1 MTIGRRALLTM
12 FGASLAGCGGLFG
25 DAPVTGALD
34 VHRLADGFAAL
45 AARARPGTFNLGVL
59 DLHDL
64 TRWTADPVT
73 RFPMQSVFKAP
84 LAAAAL
90 AEVDVGAM
98 ALSERIHLTDA
109 DLSTGVGRIN
119 PAWPTPPEGRAMD
132 VPAIDLIGL
141 AVQISDNTAADTLM
155 RRLGGPTAVTAWLTS
170 KGITDLRVD
179 RYEREIQPQVASMD
193 VFRPAWKDEKVF
205 ETAREGVPAQNREA
219 AMNAYLTDPRDTTTA
234 PAALGFLH
242 KLATGALLSPA
253 STKLLLRLMTN
264 TETGVHRLK
273 AGLPVGAR
281 LAHKTGTAYTDL
293 GLTPAVND
301 IGVVTLPTGRHI
313 AVAAFLTGS
322 VDTEGG
328 RDALFADAARLIFA
342 SYSR

>member
-1 MTIGRRALLTM
+1 MRVKDSLEPADLYPRSGQGQMQAASDSLPARIGSGLFSLFSSRALDTRLTV
-12 FGASLAGCGGLFG
+12 LLFHKIPC
-25 DAPVTGALD
+25 A
-34 VHRLADGFAAL
+34 
-45 AARARPGTFNLGVL
+45 
-59 DLHDL
+59 
-64 TRWTADPVT
+64 ADPLT
-73 RFPMQSVFKAP
+73 PTEP
-84 LAAAAL
+84 LL
-90 AEVDVGAM
+90 AQFE
-98 ALSERIHLTDA
+98 H
-109 DLSTGVGRIN
+109 
-119 PAWPTPPEGRAMD
+119 
-132 VPAIDLIGL
+132 
-141 AVQISDNTAADTLM
+141 TL
-155 RRLGGPTAVTAWLTS
+155 
-170 KGITDLRVD
+170 D
-179 RYEREIQPQVASMD
+179 
-193 VFRPAWKDEKVF
+193 
-205 ETAREGVPAQNREA
+205 
-219 AMNAYLTDPRDTTTA
+219 
-234 PAALGFLH
+234 FLH